1 MVFSVLAGPCG
12 VGNVAVCSG
21 LRMASRLAEPAV
33 QQFHQRL
40 DAGQYQAICSEAVEG
55 FCAPGAA
62 GDAMSFLKGV
72 HEKLGTTS
80 SAKRGGWN
88 VSSATGGTFVRMQ
101 YNTTFANG
109 SAAETFTWIKS
120 GNTFKL
126 YGYNVQSNA
135 FLK

>member
-1 MVFSVLAGPCG
+1 
-12 VGNVAVCSG
+12 
-21 LRMASRLAEPAV
+21 MASRLAEPAV

-55 FCAPGAA
+55 FCVPAAA
-62 GDAMSFLKGV
+62 GDTMSFLKGV
-72 HEKLGTTS
+72 HEKLGNTS
-80 SAKRGGWN
+80 SAKRGVWN
-88 VSSATGGTFVRMQ
+88 VSSTTGGTFVRMQ
-101 YNTTFANG
+101 YNTAFANG